1 MAACPWRMPDCG
13 MHAIDNSLCTW
24 NALCATAPEPSL
36 MRLLNTLVQMY
47 LFLLFMRVLLSWF
60 PSIDWNSNPWTF
72 LRLVR
77 RMNL

>member
-1 MAACPWRMPDCG
+1 
-13 MHAIDNSLCTW
+13 
-24 NALCATAPEPSL
+24 
-36 MRLLNTLVQMY
+36 MRLLNMLVQMY